1 MFLIRKFKYIFKQV
15 ININCKKIFQL
26 SDVNRINHKE
36 NNINSYRMDMNNII
50 IILFIMKQ

>member
-1 MFLIRKFKYIFKQV
+1 MFLIRKFKYIFKQI

-50 IILFIMKQ
+50 IIFFIMKQ